1 MWFNQSSIFPNLIL
15 HTISAIPFIEAPK
28 NTNKLYKLF
37 SFLQL
42 IQFEYNLALTV
53 Y

>member
-1 MWFNQSSIFPNLIL
+1 MWFNQNYIYHNLIL
-15 HTISAIPFIEAPK
+15 HTISSIPFIEPPK